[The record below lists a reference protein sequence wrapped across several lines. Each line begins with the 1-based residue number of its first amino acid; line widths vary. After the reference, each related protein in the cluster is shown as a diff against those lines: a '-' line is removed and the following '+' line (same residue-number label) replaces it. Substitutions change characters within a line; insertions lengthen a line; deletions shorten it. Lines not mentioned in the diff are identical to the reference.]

1 MQNKK
6 IQAMDQCKNAMC
18 HKQSLEFMDFYL
30 DAFGSLNHVFTLI
43 YMCIF
48 DIYEA
53 CNHKTPIKFNPC
65 VTKVNYFS
73 LHLPKLGTLGR
84 HVMNSSRT
92 QIFCNLCAM
101 CVGVCN
107 FFIVYT

>member
-1 MQNKK
+1 MQE
-6 IQAMDQCKNAMC
+6 C
-18 HKQSLEFMDFYL
+18 HVSHVILGIKDFYL
-30 DAFGSLNHVFTLI
+30 GALSSFNHVFTLI

-48 DIYEA
+48 IIYEA
-53 CNHKTPIKFNPC
+53 CNHKTLIKFNPC

-73 LHLPKLGTLGR
+73 LHLPKLGVSRR

-101 CVGVCN
+101 CVGIC
-107 FFIVYT
+107 THGHLKWTSQ